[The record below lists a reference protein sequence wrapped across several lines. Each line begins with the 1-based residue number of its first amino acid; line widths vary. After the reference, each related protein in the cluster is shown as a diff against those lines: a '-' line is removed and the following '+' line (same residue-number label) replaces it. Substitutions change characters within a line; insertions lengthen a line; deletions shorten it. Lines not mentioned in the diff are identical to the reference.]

1 MQVTYR
7 IPSRKVQYGY
17 LEFTVDEGQA
27 LPDPVELA
35 EQYVQYIKD
44 YQAAEVQAF
53 ENPAA
58 RQIKKADATE
68 DINEVAAAEI
78 KSQLGATIVSE
89 ANSLASASSAKTNV
103 ATDVTNGAPPWAKAA
118 TESKEWEEPQTA
130 APKAAPTDS
139 SDWDF

>member
-44 YQAAEVQAF
+44 YQAAEIQAF
-53 ENPAA
+53 ENPAV
-58 RQIKKADATE
+58 RQIKKADTTE
-68 DINEVAAAEI
+68 DINEVAANEI
-78 KSQLGATIVSE
+78 KSQLG
-89 ANSLASASSAKTNV
+89 

-130 APKAAPTDS
+130 APKAVASD

>member
-27 LPDPVELA
+27 LPNPVELA

-53 ENPAA
+53 ENPAI

-68 DINEVAAAEI
+68 DINEVAANEI
-78 KSQLGATIVSE
+78 KSQLGAT
-89 ANSLASASSAKTNV
+89 
-103 ATDVTNGAPPWAKAA
+103 DVTSAPWANAPS
-118 TESKEWEEPQTA
+118 ESKDWEEPKDA
-130 APKAAPTDS
+130 APAAPVDESKWT
-139 SDWDF
+139 F